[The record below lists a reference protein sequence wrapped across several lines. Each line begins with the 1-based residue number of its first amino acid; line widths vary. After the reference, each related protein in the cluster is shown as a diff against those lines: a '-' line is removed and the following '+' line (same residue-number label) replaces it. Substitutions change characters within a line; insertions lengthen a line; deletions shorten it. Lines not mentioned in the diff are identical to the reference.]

1 MMWGCRAAPCFF
13 VRWGWQRYSRMTLG
27 PSFHIMQPANTG
39 WDVGVEDLC
48 WSSLLIVSL
57 GSRSDPFKYFL
68 WRLQRHVENR
78 KLVLKT
84 PNNNSKKTW
93 IHASSC
99 CRDLPWEPQPS
110 AVKGIYWNSP
120 DPLYMV
126 INYKM
131 GNDEKTCKR
140 TVAVFFLGNSL
151 NPWMI
156 NVFSSCRTADPL
168 YCSLEPG
175 VCKDL
180 QEWAEPSWPQGAL
193 ARIHVSVTLHFI
205 LYTGKLRPNAAWL
218 VCVPLW
224 STDLHVN
231 CAR

>member
-120 DPLYMV
+120 DPLHMV

-140 TVAVFFLGNSL
+140 TVAVFFWAIVWIHEWLMCSVL
-151 NPWMI
+151 AEQQI
-156 NVFSSCRTADPL
+156 LCTA
-168 YCSLEPG
+168 
-175 VCKDL
+175 
-180 QEWAEPSWPQGAL
+180 
-193 ARIHVSVTLHFI
+193 
-205 LYTGKLRPNAAWL
+205 
-218 VCVPLW
+218 LW
-224 STDLHVN
+224 SLGFAKTCRSELSLPGPRVLWLGSTSPWH
-231 CAR
+231 CILFCTLESLGQMLLG